1 MKKSVSKVLLVCIIT
16 LTLLFLTSCGG
27 KVSAGEEPGDT
38 AAVLQAVQSGTQ
50 GVDIEILQNAPPPLI
65 YDQNELVALVEVHNR
80 GNHDLTAQDCF
91 IQVTGFD
98 PNIIKGGMQTAQ
110 SCASNMG
117 GVLEG
122 KNVYNTQGGIN
133 QLEFRSQNVVLPPG
147 VFEYSPTLNFVTCYY
162 YHTISN
168 PAVCVDPLFYQ
179 VTHEQKNCIPQNV
192 GMGGGQGAPVGVSY
206 VGVDMVGNKAIFEIN
221 VVNSGTGQ
229 VLSPYADI
237 RNCGHASLEYDDL
250 DKVRYTAQ
258 LSGGNLIDCKPRDGF
273 VRLNNG
279 QGKIVCSFSIP
290 GTSAFETPLM
300 LDFDYGYVQSTQ
312 RPIKIVMTP
321 Q

>member
-1 MKKSVSKVLLVCIIT
+1 MSIFLV
-16 LTLLFLTSCGG
+16 SCGG
-27 KVSAGEEPGDT
+27 FIQSGEDPTST
-38 AAVLQAVQSGTQ
+38 AAVLRLVQTGSQ

-80 GNHDLTAQDCF
+80 GNHDLAAQECF
-91 IQVTGFD
+91 VQVTGFD

-110 SCASNMG
+110 SCASNVG
-117 GVLEG
+117 GLLEG

-133 QLEFRSQNVVLPPG
+133 QLEFRSQNVVLPSG

-162 YHTISN
+162 YHTIAN
-168 PAVCVDPLFYQ
+168 PAVCVDPVFYQ
-179 VTHEQKNCIPQNV
+179 VTHEQKSCIPVDV
-192 GMGGGQGAPVGVSY
+192 GMAGGQGAPVGVSR
-206 VGVDMVGNKAIFEIN
+206 VGVDMVGNKAIFEID
-221 VVNSGTGQ
+221 VVNFGTGQ

-237 RNCGHASLEYDDL
+237 RNCGHSSLDYDDL
-250 DKVRYTAQ
+250 DRVRYTAQ
-258 LSGGNLIDCKPRDGF
+258 LSGGQLIDCKPRDGF

-279 QGKIVCSFSIP
+279 NGKIVCSFNIA

-300 LDFDYGYVQSTQ
+300 IDFDYGYVNSVQK
-312 RPIKIVMTP
+312 PIKIVMTP